1 MRLYRQAMVRLLPP
15 ARLALLFAA
24 SLGLGAAGAPPA
36 DRVSTRPQRPPQAAS
51 GTIGAFLA
59 GRFAVAQTDTA
70 IAAEQLLVALR
81 GDPDNPELLSR
92 AFMAAVM
99 DGRPEAL
106 RLARRVPD
114 NPVAILL
121 LLGSESLAGR
131 WDRAESR
138 VRALPRNGATAPL
151 IPVLLAWTHAGRGQ
165 TDQAL
170 AGLRGPIEQGR
181 FRALNALHGAMIA
194 DIAGRM
200 REAERL
206 VRVAMADQPDPTL
219 RMALLGAS
227 ILYRAGRQ
235 ADATRLLD
243 QVAANGDEIS
253 LAASEPARALVVA
266 GRGVASPVEGIAEA
280 YVAMAGAL
288 RAQGA
293 NDDAMLL
300 SRLALRLRPAFGPA
314 LLLLSDVL
322 ADEEQ
327 PDQALELLRLVRMDD
342 PLFGVAALRR
352 AGLLDRLDRRDE
364 ALALLRERADLTP
377 AQPQALIRMGDIL
390 RRANR
395 FADAALVYDEAVGRV
410 PRLVA
415 RDWPL
420 LYARGIARERS
431 GNFPGAEEDFLRALE
446 LAPDQPYVLNYL
458 GYSWADQGLHLER
471 ARGML
476 ERAVELRP
484 QDGNI
489 ADSLGWALF
498 RLGDLPGAI
507 EWLEKAV
514 ELEARNSTINDH
526 LGDAYWVAGRE
537 REAEFQWRRALT
549 MELEPG
555 EGPRIESKLQSG
567 LPASA
572 VPPALRR

>member
-1 MRLYRQAMVRLLPP
+1 MVLFSPP
-15 ARLALLFAA
+15 ARGALLAA
-24 SLGLGAAGAPPA
+24 ALLLGCAAGGAPGR
-36 DRVSTRPQRPPQAAS
+36 RVATTPPRVTPPAS
-51 GTIGAFLA
+51 GTYGAFLA
-59 GRFAVAQTDTA
+59 GRFAAGESDTVT
-70 IAAEQLLVALR
+70 AADQLLAALR
-81 GDPDNPELLSR
+81 NDPDNPELLSR
-92 AFMAAVM
+92 GFLAAVL
-99 DGRPEAL
+99 DGRPDAL

-114 NPVAILL
+114 NVVASLL
-121 LLGSESLAGR
+121 LLGSDGLAGR
-131 WDRAESR
+131 WERAEGR
-138 VRALPRNGATAPL
+138 ARALPRTGATAPL
-151 IPVLLAWTHAGRGQ
+151 VPVLVAWAQAGRGQ
-165 TDQAL
+165 NDQAL
-170 AGLRGPIEQGR
+170 ATLRPYIEQGR

-194 DIAGRM
+194 DLAGRM

-219 RMALLGAS
+219 RLAMIGAS
-227 ILYRAGRQ
+227 ILQRAGRQ
-235 ADATRLLD
+235 ADAARLLA

-253 LAASEPARALVVA
+253 LAATEPARATILA
-266 GRGVASPVEGIAEA
+266 GRDVTSPIEGIAEA
-280 YVAMAGAL
+280 YIAMAGAL

-293 NDDAMLL
+293 GEQAVVLA
-300 SRLALRLRPAFGPA
+300 RLALRLRPGFGSA
-314 LLLLSDVL
+314 LLLISDVL
-322 ADEEQ
+322 GEEEHAEA
-327 PDQALELLRLVRMDD
+327 ALGLLGAMRPYD
-342 PLFGVAALRR
+342 PLWGVGALRR
-352 AGLLDRLDRRDE
+352 AGLLDKLDRQEE
-364 ALALLRERADLTP
+364 AIALLREQADIMA
-377 AQPQALIRMGDIL
+377 AQPQPLIRLGDIL
-390 RRANR
+390 RRRSR
-395 FADAALVYDEAVGRV
+395 FSEAAIAYDEAIGRI
-410 PRLVA
+410 PRLGE
-415 RDWPL
+415 RDWPV

-458 GYSWADQGLHLER
+458 GYAWADQGVHLDR

-514 ELEARNSTINDH
+514 ELESRNSTINDH

-555 EGPRIESKLQSG
+555 EGQRIEEKLRTG
-567 LPASA
+567 LPAEA
-572 VPPALRR
+572 IPASLRR

>member
-1 MRLYRQAMVRLLPP
+1 MVRLSPP
-15 ARLALLFAA
+15 KRIALMATVL
-24 SLGLGAAGAPPA
+24 LGLCAAGAPPA
-36 DRVSTRPQRPPQAAS
+36 DRASTRPPRTPQAAS

-59 GRFAVAQTDTA
+59 GRFAVSEADTA
-70 IAAEQLLVALR
+70 IAADQLLAALN
-81 GDPDNPELLSR
+81 GDPENPELINR
-92 AFMAAVM
+92 AFMASVM

-114 NPVAILL
+114 NPIAILL
-121 LLGSESLAGR
+121 LLGSDGLAGR
-131 WDRAESR
+131 WDRAEAR
-138 VRALPRNGATAPL
+138 VRALPRNGGTAPL
-151 IPVLLAWTHAGRGQ
+151 LPVLTAWTQAGRGQ
-165 TDQAL
+165 SDQAL

-194 DIAGRM
+194 DLAGRM

-206 VRVAMADQPDPTL
+206 VRIAIADQPDPTL
-219 RMALLGAS
+219 RLALIGAS
-227 ILYRAGRQ
+227 ILHRAGRTT
-235 ADATRLLD
+235 DAARLLD

-253 LAASEPARALVVA
+253 LAASGPSRALVLAV
-266 GRGVASPVEGIAEA
+266 RGVASPVEGIAEA

-288 RAQGA
+288 RGQGA
-293 NDDAMLL
+293 NEEAMVLA
-300 SRLALRLRPAFGPA
+300 RLALRLRPSFGPA
-314 LLLLSDVL
+314 LVLLSDVL
-322 ADEEQ
+322 ADEEHHA
-327 PDQALELLRLVRMDD
+327 QAMELLRLIRVDD

-352 AGLLDRLDRRDE
+352 AGLLDRMERRDE
-364 ALALLRERADLTP
+364 ALALLREQADAVPT
-377 AQPQALIRMGDIL
+377 QPQALVRMGDIM

-395 FADAALVYDEAVGRV
+395 FADAAIVYDEALARI
-410 PRLVA
+410 PTLSE

-431 GNFPGAEEDFLRALE
+431 GNFPGAEADFLRALE

-458 GYSWADQGLHLER
+458 GYSWADQGLHLDR
-471 ARGML
+471 ARAML

-555 EGPRIESKLQSG
+555 EGPRIELKLLNG
-567 LPASA
+567 LSIEA
-572 VPPALRR
+572 VPATLRR

>member
-1 MRLYRQAMVRLLPP
+1 MRVAFLAT
-15 ARLALLFAA
+15 ALL
-24 SLGLGAAGAPPA
+24 GLCAAGAAPA
-36 DRVSTRPQRPPQAAS
+36 DRAATRPPRPPQAAS

-59 GRFAVAQTDTA
+59 GRFAAAEVDTA
-70 IAAEQLLVALR
+70 TAADQLLAALR
-81 GDPDNPELLSR
+81 GDPDNPELLIR
-92 AFMAAVM
+92 AFRASVL
-99 DGRPEAL
+99 DGRAEAL
-106 RLARRVPD
+106 RLARRLPD

-121 LLGSESLAGR
+121 QLGSEALAGR

-138 VRALPRNGATAPL
+138 VRALPRNGPTAPL
-151 IPVLLAWTHAGRGQ
+151 LPVLLAWTQAGRGQ
-165 TDQAL
+165 SDQAQS
-170 AGLRGPIEQGR
+170 GLRPIIEQGR
-181 FRALNALHGAMIA
+181 FRVLNALHAAMIA
-194 DIAGRM
+194 DLSGRM

-206 VRVAMADQPDPTL
+206 VRLAMADQPDPTL
-219 RMALLGAS
+219 RLALLGAS
-227 ILYRAGRQ
+227 ILHRAGRQ

-243 QVAANGDEIS
+243 QVVGNGDEIS
-253 LAASEPARALVVA
+253 LAASEPARSLVLA
-266 GRGVASPVEGIAEA
+266 GRGVTSPVEGIAEA

-314 LLLLSDVL
+314 LLLVSDVL
-322 ADEEQ
+322 TEG
-327 PDQALELLRLVRMDD
+327 DQRPQAMALLRLIRVDD

-352 AGLLDRLDRRDE
+352 AGLLERMERRDE
-364 ALALLRERADLTP
+364 ALALLREQAKSITS
-377 AQPQALIRMGDIL
+377 QPQPLIRMGDIL
-390 RRANR
+390 RNAGR
-395 FADAALVYDEAVGRV
+395 FAEAATVYDEAVARI
-410 PRLVA
+410 PILTA

-431 GNFPGAEEDFLRALE
+431 NNFPGAEGDFLRALE
-446 LAPDQPYVLNYL
+446 LAPEQPYVLNYL
-458 GYSWADQGLHLER
+458 GYSWADQGLNLER
-471 ARGML
+471 ARAML
-476 ERAVELRP
+476 ARATELRP

-514 ELEARNSTINDH
+514 ELEVRNSTINDH

-537 REAEFQWRRALT
+537 REAEYQWRRALT

-555 EGPRIESKLQSG
+555 EGPRIELKLQNG
-567 LPASA
+567 LPREA
-572 VPPALRR
+572 VPAALRR